1 MKAYL
6 IILGLCS
13 SLILTLL
20 ISGFQ
25 VSFRQDYFYQVSSE
39 DEDVEV
45 HENEDVEAINS
56 DEDIEIM

>member
-1 MKAYL
+1 LKAYL

-25 VSFRQDYFYQVSSE
+25 ESFRQDYFYQVGSE
-39 DEDVEV
+39 D
-45 HENEDVEAINS
+45 EDVEAINS